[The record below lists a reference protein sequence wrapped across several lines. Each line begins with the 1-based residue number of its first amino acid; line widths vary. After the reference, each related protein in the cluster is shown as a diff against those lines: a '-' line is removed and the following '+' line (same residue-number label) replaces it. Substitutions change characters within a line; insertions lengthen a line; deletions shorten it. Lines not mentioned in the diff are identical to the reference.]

1 MRNFIISLFLI
12 FTAGASIAQEIR
24 GVVIN
29 TNNQP
34 IAQALIYSAGDQ
46 HHTHSDLLGK
56 FTLNKVGIGDTII
69 ASFLGFESYSK
80 IITASDL
87 EFPLEIK
94 LEEKYFE
101 LEQVNITNS
110 LKSISKVASI
120 DLLTRPVKSSQEILT
135 RVPGLFIAQHAG
147 GGKAEQ
153 IFLRGFDIDHGTDI
167 GIQVDGIP
175 VNMVSHAHGQGYADL
190 HFVIPETIENIDF
203 SKGPYEAKAGNF
215 STAGHIDFRLKEQL
229 DNSMFS
235 IEAGAFNSR
244 RILTML
250 DLMQDADDQSMY
262 FAGEYQESDG
272 PFESPQNFRRINLL
286 GKYHR
291 SFKDNSRLNVTLS
304 RFSSNWDA
312 SGQIPNRLVANGQIS
327 RFGAVD
333 DTEGGTTSRT
343 NILLDHTKTI
353 DNQSFIKTKGFYSLY
368 DFTLFSNFTFFL
380 ENPGLGDQIRQ
391 KEKRSTIGLESVL
404 YKSHSHASSN
414 QELQIGLGFR
424 YDDIKGSELSNT
436 LQRTDI
442 LNRISFGDIDETNIY
457 GFINWEYNK
466 DRWLVNVGTRLDYF
480 DFQYKDHL
488 LPQYEVNSRN
498 ILRLSPKINFLYNPN
513 RDLQLFMKSGIGFHS
528 NDTRVIINREAEE
541 ILPAAYGLDLGSIWK
556 PFKNLWISST
566 HWYLYLEQEFV

>member
-1 MRNFIISLFLI
+1 
-12 FTAGASIAQEIR
+12 
-24 GVVIN
+24 
-29 TNNQP
+29 
-34 IAQALIYSAGDQ
+34 
-46 HHTHSDLLGK
+46 
-56 FTLNKVGIGDTII
+56 
-69 ASFLGFESYSK
+69 
-80 IITASDL
+80 
-87 EFPLEIK
+87 
-94 LEEKYFE
+94 
-101 LEQVNITNS
+101 
-110 LKSISKVASI
+110 
-120 DLLTRPVKSSQEILT
+120 
-135 RVPGLFIAQHAG
+135 
-147 GGKAEQ
+147 
-153 IFLRGFDIDHGTDI
+153 
-167 GIQVDGIP
+167 
-175 VNMVSHAHGQGYADL
+175 
-190 HFVIPETIENIDF
+190 
-203 SKGPYEAKAGNF
+203 
-215 STAGHIDFRLKEQL
+215 
-229 DNSMFS
+229 MFS

-566 HWYLYLEQEFV
+566 LWYLYLEQEFVYVGDAGIVEPSGESRRNGIELGIRYQVMRNLFLSTDLSYTIARSVDSPENENYIPLAPDFIATGNLVYKSGSGFRAGLQSRYIKDRPANEDNSIVALGYFLFNSNLGYDIGNLSFGIQLENILNTSWNESQFATTSRLMNEDRPVEELHFTPGNPRNVRGSIQYRF